1 MSFLSQVIVE
11 TTDSSTNW
19 TLNGWGWFA
28 LALVNAGLAE
38 QKNRSRLVWFLSSL
52 VLGPIA
58 TALIVIMARLT
69 DEPAATLH
77 PFTDRADR
85 YFSLAGVT
93 SILTLGVIFLT
104 FLGTTWYQL
113 AGGVVAGIVGM
124 ACSAVFIVLYYRT
137 RTAART
143 QPNETG
149 PATPGADAQKTAN

>member
-1 MSFLSQVIVE
+1 ME

-19 TLNGWGWFA
+19 TLNGWVWFA

-38 QKNRSRLVWFLSSL
+38 QKNRSRLAWFLGSIL
-52 VLGPIA
+52 LGPIA
-58 TALIVIMARLT
+58 TALIVMMGRPTEA
-69 DEPAATLH
+69 PAPTLH
-77 PFTDRADR
+77 PFSDRADR

-124 ACSAVFIVLYYRT
+124 TLSAVFVVRYYRV
-137 RTAART
+137 RSASRAQPHQIGSEPAAAASHAESEAP
-143 QPNETG
+143 QG
-149 PATPGADAQKTAN
+149 